1 MCTSWCGPGER
12 TGGAHWGGAHWGAN
26 LHIVMLRSDVAIL
39 KRSDDDWR
47 AAQGLFADY
56 MSSVG
61 AHTLAEA
68 LEWIELER
76 PDLNAAR
83 SADIAAFAAGS
94 GEILQLT

>member
-12 TGGAHWGGAHWGAN
+12 TGGRTGGAAPGAN
-26 LHIVMLRSDVAIL
+26 LHIVILRSDVAIL
-39 KRSDDDWR
+39 KRSAGDWR
-47 AAQGLFADY
+47 AVQGLFADY

-61 AHTLAEA
+61 AYTLAEA